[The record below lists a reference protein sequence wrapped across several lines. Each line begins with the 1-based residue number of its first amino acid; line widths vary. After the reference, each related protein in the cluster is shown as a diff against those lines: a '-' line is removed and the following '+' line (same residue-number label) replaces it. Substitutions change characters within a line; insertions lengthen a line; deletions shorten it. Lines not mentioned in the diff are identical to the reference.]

1 MLRVVFSFT
10 VKRVLEH
17 GYRHV
22 GHRIVE
28 RLVWIEPIKL
38 YTRTHCETVAPFN
51 YFTSTGICQ
60 PRYQLSVTRVT
71 RVIAVPSFLSFFPSL
86 SLSLSIS
93 FSLSLFHRF
102 MSSSVRWQRF
112 IIAIASTF
120 VRQIGRERK
129 RDTERGVSQIDR
141 VAYLSFLFSSSSS
154 SSCSCC
160 KLAPRANRRSCF
172 VVTHHPYNRL
182 FRHRIPRDR
191 RRVNRTLIIAL

>member
-86 SLSLSIS
+86 SLSLY
-93 FSLSLFHRF
+93 FFLSLALPQIYVFIRSMATLHHRDRIDICTTNRTREKERYRERRF
-102 MSSSVRWQRF
+102 ANRSSSVSIF
-112 IIAIASTF
+112 SLF
-120 VRQIGRERK
+120 FFFFF
-129 RDTERGVSQIDR
+129 
-141 VAYLSFLFSSSSS
+141 FLFVLQISTSSES
-154 SSCSCC
+154 
-160 KLAPRANRRSCF
+160 
-172 VVTHHPYNRL
+172 
-182 FRHRIPRDR
+182 
-191 RRVNRTLIIAL
+191 